1 MIDLPTLG
9 IVLAIVL
16 PILVGA
22 GFLLGRYMHQRRH
35 EGFELTAVTRQH
47 LELYRG
53 GQLNEAH
60 VEAVKRRFGEWL
72 ERGEVERVEGSL
84 RPGIQ
89 FVVRVRA
96 LAELG
101 TEEAGQILERQLR
114 RQLSANPMDQAW
126 YWIDLANS
134 LRNLNREESLPHLFE
149 CVAESDDFPL
159 VHYFAAETVCFL
171 GFSGYALQIDTPEGR
186 MALRLLHRALEGL
199 RFGVP
204 PQVVPEARL
213 GELIES
219 LWDQRPA
226 EIDALLARLFA
237 ETRRLLRRTAHTAG
251 MLDEEPFEREAYDLQ
266 VSRLAALEPALEEY
280 LEEARPALLERLP
293 QARGHELRDILCA
306 LDELRVDSGEKLA
319 ELLPRLPVALREE
332 AVFALRWS
340 KHPGASRFLRHWA
353 AEQVDPPR
361 RGMRR
366 LRVYSPRRSTVPE
379 EFPYRAVLFTL
390 RQHPSPE
397 NEQFLLTAAHDF
409 DPIFR
414 SMAVASLGWWEPCR
428 RGEVLLHLQ
437 DARYDPSPE
446 VRHAART
453 ALARLGER
461 QALEWFRQALHSD
474 NRQRV
479 LEAIQ
484 TIAVENLTLLW
495 PELDR
500 LADAD
505 DADLAYCA
513 REALEQMREELDYHL
528 QR

>member
-1 MIDLPTLG
+1 MIDLTMLG
-9 IVLAIVL
+9 IVLAVVL
-16 PILVGA
+16 PILLGA
-22 GFLLGRYMHQRRH
+22 AFLLGRYMRQRVH
-35 EGFELTAVTRQH
+35 EGMELTAVTRQH

-53 GQLNEAH
+53 GQLNEAD
-60 VEAVKRRFGEWL
+60 VEAAKARFRDWL
-72 ERGEVERVEGSL
+72 EQGEVERVEGSL

-89 FVVRVRA
+89 YVVRVRA
-96 LAELG
+96 LAEIG

-114 RQLSANPMDQAW
+114 RQLSDNPMDQAW

-149 CVAESDDFPL
+149 CVAEADDFPL

-171 GFSGYALQIDTPEGR
+171 GFSGYALQIETPEGR
-186 MALRLLHRALEGL
+186 MALRLLHRAIEGL

-204 PQVVPEARL
+204 PQVVAEARL
-213 GELIES
+213 GELLEN

-226 EIDALLARLFA
+226 EPDPLLARVFA
-237 ETRRLLRRTAHTAG
+237 EARRLLRRTAHTESA
-251 MLDEEPFEREAYDLQ
+251 LDEEPFEREAYELQ
-266 VSRLAALEPALEEY
+266 VARLSALEPALEEY
-280 LEEARPALLERLP
+280 LDEARPYLIRRLP
-293 QARGHELRDILCA
+293 KARGHDLRDVICA
-306 LDELRVDSGEKLA
+306 MDELRIDSQDVLVKS
-319 ELLPRLPVALREE
+319 LPMLPAAQREE

-340 KHPGASRFLRHWA
+340 KHAAVGPSLRRW
-353 AEQVDPPR
+353 AEQVVDPVR
-361 RGMRR
+361 RGAKR
-366 LRVYSPRRSTVPE
+366 LRVYSPRRPTVPA
-379 EFPYRAVLFTL
+379 EFPYRAILFSL
-390 RQHPSPE
+390 RLHPSPE
-397 NEQFLLTAAHDF
+397 SEQFLLTGAHDF
-409 DPIFR
+409 DPAFR
-414 SMAVASLGWWEPCR
+414 STAVASLGWWEPFQ

-437 DARYDPSPE
+437 DARFDPSAE

-500 LADAD
+500 LADAED
-505 DADLAYCA
+505 PDLAYCA
-513 REALEQMREELDYHL
+513 REALEQMREELDYRL
-528 QR
+528 RP